1 MNRRFNVIYIVI
13 TILAIF
19 LTTACTE
26 EIAEDDKGAKEQRFF
41 DIYQESRYP
50 GSEPL
55 ESGLFFLENRI
66 GQGVSPDGDDW
77 VLVKHVSYV
86 IPDDRIYE
94 SYIENV
100 ADDNN
105 LDPNK
110 VAMYGPFKML
120 NGSINEGLTEGL
132 SLMREGG
139 QATMFFTSKLGFGE
153 TGNGKIGGFTSLKY
167 EVELLEVIPDIDL
180 YEQAKIDSYMD
191 TVAVSDTIHDPVDD
205 VVMHFMIDHATEG
218 KAIGLDSIVTVAYK
232 GYLADGRVFDES
244 SVEDS
249 AAFTVG
255 PDVITG
261 WELGLQRMK
270 EGEKGRFVIPYQLA
284 YGEEGRKDTQSGL
297 IMMPP
302 YETLFF
308 DIEFLSVKGGGGD
321 DGGSPEQ

>member
-1 MNRRFNVIYIVI
+1 MNRRFNVLYIAI

-26 EIAEDDKGAKEQRFF
+26 ETAEEDPGMKEQRFF

-55 ESGLFFLENRI
+55 ASGLFFLENSV
-66 GQGVSPDGDDW
+66 GEGVSPDEDDW
-77 VLVKHVSYV
+77 VLVKHVSSV
-86 IPDDRIYE
+86 IPDEVIYE

-100 ADDNN
+100 AEDNN
-105 LDPNK
+105 LDPNQ

-132 SLMREGG
+132 TLMREGG
-139 QATMFFTSKLGFGE
+139 EATMFFTSELGFGE
-153 TGNGKIGGFTSLKY
+153 TGNGKIGGFKSLKY
-167 EVELLEVIPDIDL
+167 EVELLEVIPDIEA
-180 YEQAKIDSYMD
+180 YEQAHIDSYMD
-191 TVAVSDTIHDPVDD
+191 TVAVSDTIHDPIED
-205 VVMHFMIDHATEG
+205 VVMYYIIDLETEG
-218 KAIGLDSIVTVAYK
+218 KAIGLDSVVAVAYK

-249 AAFTVG
+249 ATFTVG

-284 YGEEGRKDTQSGL
+284 YGEEGRKDPNSGL
-297 IMMPP
+297 VTMPP

-308 DIEFLSVKGGGGD
+308 DIEILSVKGASGD
-321 DGGSPEQ
+321 DGSSSEQ